1 MNHLNCRSIANKH
14 DLLKYHV
21 KTKSPDVFTISE
33 SWLHSDLPSSH
44 FVIPGFNFERLD
56 RSWTANG
63 KSNPTRGGG
72 VAVYLADY
80 LPYSATDLERFNL
93 SSSIG
98 EILWLSLHL
107 PNQRK
112 IIIGTVYRPPQGN
125 VKDFINYL
133 QDSLLEISAD
143 SNADIF
149 LMGDFNIDYANP
161 RANGRKEL
169 KELESVCGMKQ
180 FITGF
185 TRYSA
190 TPSLIDLVFSN
201 SDYIL
206 ESGTESV
213 NVSDHEAIYVIR
225 KKRKENHPRI
235 ESYGRSY
242 ANYEQNHFEHAART
256 GMSIIILHLLARHG
270 PILKQ

>member
-1 MNHLNCRSIANKH
+1 MS
-14 DLLKYHV
+14 LLYG
-21 KTKSPDVFTISE
+21 SP
-33 SWLHSDLPSSH
+33 WLHSDLPSSH

-80 LPYSATDLERFNL
+80 LPYSATDFERFNL

-98 EILWLSLHL
+98 EILWLSLYL

-133 QDSLLEISAD
+133 QNSLLEISAD

-149 LMGDFNIDYANP
+149 LMGDFNIDN
-161 RANGRKEL
+161 
-169 KELESVCGMKQ
+169 
-180 FITGF
+180 
-185 TRYSA
+185 
-190 TPSLIDLVFSN
+190 
-201 SDYIL
+201 
-206 ESGTESV
+206 
-213 NVSDHEAIYVIR
+213 
-225 KKRKENHPRI
+225 
-235 ESYGRSY
+235 
-242 ANYEQNHFEHAART
+242 
-256 GMSIIILHLLARHG
+256 
-270 PILKQ
+270 